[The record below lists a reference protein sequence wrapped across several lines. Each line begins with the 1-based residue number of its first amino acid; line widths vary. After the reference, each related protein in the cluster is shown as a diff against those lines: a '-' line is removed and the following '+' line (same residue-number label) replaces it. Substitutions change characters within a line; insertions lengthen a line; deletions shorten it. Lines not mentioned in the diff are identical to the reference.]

1 MSHSASVVL
10 RILCSMMIAFVL
22 LLLKE
27 IPFIEPFWLGM
38 TVILFVGF
46 SILYRIEE
54 LGDLVEAGFW
64 PKIKKGP
71 EQDDPPGTEPDEN
84 QIGRAHV

>member
-71 EQDDPPGTEPDEN
+71 EQDDSPGTEPDEN
-84 QIGRAHV
+84 HSGQ

>member
-46 SILYRIEE
+46 SIYIESRSW
-54 LGDLVEAGFW
+54 AIWSKQAF
-64 PKIKKGP
+64 
-71 EQDDPPGTEPDEN
+71 
-84 QIGRAHV
+84 GRR

>member
-64 PKIKKGP
+64 PKTKKGP

-84 QIGRAHV
+84 HSGQ

>member
-27 IPFIEPFWLGM
+27 IPFIEPFWLG
-38 TVILFVGF
+38 
-46 SILYRIEE
+46 
-54 LGDLVEAGFW
+54 
-64 PKIKKGP
+64 
-71 EQDDPPGTEPDEN
+71 
-84 QIGRAHV
+84 

>member
-27 IPFIEPFWLGM
+27 IPFIEPFWLGDDGYF
-38 TVILFVGF
+38 VLLVFLF
-46 SILYRIEE
+46 YIESRSW
-54 LGDLVEAGFW
+54 AIWSKQAF
-64 PKIKKGP
+64 
-71 EQDDPPGTEPDEN
+71 
-84 QIGRAHV
+84 GRR

>member
-54 LGDLVEAGFW
+54 LGDLVEAGLAGLRHHLSVEG
-64 PKIKKGP
+64 I
-71 EQDDPPGTEPDEN
+71 E
-84 QIGRAHV
+84 IV

>member
-54 LGDLVEAGFW
+54 LE
-64 PKIKKGP
+64 
-71 EQDDPPGTEPDEN
+71 
-84 QIGRAHV
+84 IGRASCRERV

>member
-38 TVILFVGF
+38 TVILCVGF
-46 SILYRIEE
+46 SILYRI
-54 LGDLVEAGFW
+54 
-64 PKIKKGP
+64 
-71 EQDDPPGTEPDEN
+71 
-84 QIGRAHV
+84 